1 MGRVA
6 LLSGVDGSQLDEIIF
21 EEENLILYGVGR
33 RGNLLA
39 VSGYIGVSP
48 NLDMFTALLAPSLIA
63 PAEGAQW
70 ESRSKQTILW
80 DKALISGKSKVNLY
94 YSADPGTGN
103 WIPLKENTGNSGKY
117 VWAVPDI
124 TPLESV
130 DTCAIAVS
138 SVGSPF
144 LEFVASPPFS
154 IGFPQMSDFNG
165 KRVYVGDTIT
175 ITGNFFGTKKGQV
188 IFGKAKGKVATWTPT
203 SITVQVPK
211 KVLSG
216 PFTVVTATKNQAV
229 SFPSDLVILP
239 QISKISPASGSV
251 GKKVTIS
258 GSGFGVAQGIVTF
271 FDSIPATVLSW
282 SDTKIAVEVPSGA
295 ATGRIRVTNAAAD
308 WAETAADFEVIP

>member
-1 MGRVA
+1 
-6 LLSGVDGSQLDEIIF
+6 
-21 EEENLILYGVGR
+21 
-33 RGNLLA
+33 
-39 VSGYIGVSP
+39 
-48 NLDMFTALLAPSLIA
+48 
-63 PAEGAQW
+63 
-70 ESRSKQTILW
+70 
-80 DKALISGKSKVNLY
+80 
-94 YSADPGTGN
+94 
-103 WIPLKENTGNSGKY
+103 
-117 VWAVPDI
+117 
-124 TPLESV
+124 
-130 DTCAIAVS
+130 
-138 SVGSPF
+138 
-144 LEFVASPPFS
+144 
-154 IGFPQMSDFNG
+154 
-165 KRVYVGDTIT
+165 
-175 ITGNFFGTKKGQV
+175 
-188 IFGKAKGKVATWTPT
+188 
-203 SITVQVPK
+203 VPK